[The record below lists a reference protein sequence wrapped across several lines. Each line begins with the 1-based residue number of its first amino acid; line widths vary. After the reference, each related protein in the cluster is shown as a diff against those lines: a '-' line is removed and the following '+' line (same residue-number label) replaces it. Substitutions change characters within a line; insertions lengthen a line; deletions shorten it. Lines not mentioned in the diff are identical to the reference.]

1 MTILLSI
8 FSILCIAARCV
19 ICQQRDITW
28 WKAIVPGYNKYL
40 LGKLCNHKKLGVA
53 CGFLE
58 VIWSCVIAGV
68 YVYEVWLYQTYA
80 TGYANTNG
88 QIILA
93 VPEDIKSTFIILR
106 ILVIVIAA
114 SYLFVWSVMMWK
126 FSNMHQKSNKWLIL
140 WTVVPVIPLCYFAL
154 SKRVAMYGE
163 VYDYTRV
170 PVHISKKEKEKV
182 EKLKV
187 AGK

>member
-8 FSILCIAARCV
+8 FSILCVAARCV
-19 ICQQRDITW
+19 IFQQRDITW

-40 LGKLCNHKKLGVA
+40 LGKLCKHKKLGVA

-58 VIWSCVIAGV
+58 VIWYCVIAGV
-68 YVYEVWLYQTYA
+68 YEYEVWLTQRYA
-80 TGYANTNG
+80 TGYANNNG

-93 VPEDIKSTFIILR
+93 VPEEIRTAFTILR
-106 ILVIVIAA
+106 VVVIVTAA
-114 SYLFVWSVMMWK
+114 LYLFVWSVMMWK

-140 WTVVPVIPLCYFAL
+140 WTIVPVIPLCYFAL
-154 SKRVAMYGE
+154 SKRIAMYGE

-170 PVHISKKEKEKV
+170 PVHIIKEEKAKV